1 MHQSSSSVDE
11 HDLQNKNGVVTPKN
25 NEATT
30 PNVAG
35 SKNTP
40 NECLEV
46 GSKKYVFAHDLTI
59 NLNKNT
65 NDALIVI
72 FG

>member
-1 MHQSSSSVDE
+1 MNMIS
-11 HDLQNKNGVVTPKN
+11 KTKKGVATPKN

-35 SKNTP
+35 CKKYTP

-46 GSKKYVFAHDLTI
+46 GSKKYVFTHDLTI
-59 NLNKNT
+59 NLKRNT

-72 FG
+72 FGR